1 MKIALP
7 GKVSYLIGELNK
19 AGYEAYAVGGCVRD
33 TILGRSPEDWDVTT
47 PATPQQVKNVFR
59 LAGVH
64 TIDTGIEHGTVT
76 VMLDHEGFEVT
87 TYRVDGKYVDARH
100 PSEVRFTRE
109 LADDLRRRDFTI
121 NAMAYNDET
130 GLVDVFGGLADLEH
144 GVIRCV
150 GLPAERFGEDALR
163 MLRAVRFAA
172 QLGFVLDEA
181 TRAAIPPLAENLGRI
196 SAERI
201 QTELVKLLVSPHPD
215 AMREVYETGM
225 TRVFLPEFDRMMET
239 EQNNKYHCYSVGE
252 HTLHS
257 LAEVP
262 PDKVLRLTMLFHDVA
277 KPYCVVTGEDGM
289 DHYYGHP
296 KRSAE
301 MTRQIMRRLKF
312 DNETTARVCAL
323 VAAHDDRPYPPT
335 EQAVRRAV
343 CRVGEEQY
351 PNLFLVKRAD
361 ILAQSDYLKEEKLAY
376 VDEYESV
383 YGQVMA
389 SHACLSLKDLAVT
402 GDDLI
407 AEKITPGPQL
417 GRILDMM
424 LADVVDEPSLNE
436 KGILLARLREGRYD

>member
-59 LAGVH
+59 RAGVH